1 MDLAALFYNP
11 GDLFITSYQLN
22 QLTFPEVPIVDVLL
36 ELHPLEGEGRGG
48 LVLQPVPPSGGQR
61 RLNTGG
67 GEGGRYCH
75 DNYLGKDT
83 VFELAC
89 AIL

>member
-1 MDLAALFYNP
+1 MSLLFKESLCVTAISIHSLANGLAAQVICNP

-36 ELHPLEGEGRGG
+36 ELHPLEGEGRGA

-61 RLNTGG
+61 CLNTGG
-67 GEGGRYCH
+67 GE
-75 DNYLGKDT
+75 
-83 VFELAC
+83 
-89 AIL
+89 